1 MSYTSSEFGVDR
13 LKIMESDSPYTCEVG
28 HFPVIVLQQSTNDF
42 KTADQM
48 SIKLGMDIIFQTRS
62 LLDHVVMF
70 T

>member
-1 MSYTSSEFGVDR
+1 
-13 LKIMESDSPYTCEVG
+13 MESDSPYTCEVG